1 MSPDPHRS
9 RTTHADAENVNENED
24 EVCRLHN
31 LLWDSL
37 IAFGASSGYATVY
50 PADRN

>member
-9 RTTHADAENVNENED
+9 RTTHADAENENED
-24 EVCRLHN
+24 EVCTLHN